1 MGSQFWW
8 FYDIVA
14 AAVFLV
20 CIFLA
25 GKKGV
30 LRGAIAAVGCVIAL
44 ALALG
49 ISTGAADGVYQNTM
63 RSSNIKKVSKVIK
76 QDVFL
81 YKYAAYLESLDTNIN
96 PSYEK
101 LDSIF
106 SSEDNKNYDQALGD
120 YINNVNGR
128 KLYDDEETLEVVHE
142 GYAVV
147 IGEIVSQSMNK
158 YAAEVAMKEV
168 RENPETVQELI
179 PMIHF
184 HEDGDPVQPAKF
196 ITDNYTAPAY
206 VTIYKLAG
214 LLIVFILAF
223 VFTLYMSYS
232 IASKQEPSRP
242 VEYIISG
249 STGIFTGAAI
259 VFIIAAAVRLW
270 AVLGS
275 DEMLF
280 FNNEV
285 IDRSL
290 IFKYFYNLVSKL

>member
-63 RSSNIKKVSKVIK
+63 RSSNIKKVAKVIR

-81 YKYAAYLESLDTNIN
+81 YKYAAYLESLDVNID
-96 PSYEK
+96 PSYDR
-101 LDSIF
+101 LDAIF
-106 SSEDNKNYDQALGD
+106 SSENKNYDEQLSK
-120 YINNVNGR
+120 YINNINGR
-128 KLYDDEETLEVVHE
+128 RLYDDEETLRVVHE

-147 IGEIVSQSMNK
+147 IGELVSQSMNK
-158 YAAEVAMKEV
+158 YAAEVAMKEI
-168 RENPETVQELI
+168 RKNPETMQELI

-184 HEDGDPVQPAKF
+184 REEGESVPPAKF

-223 VFTLYMSYS
+223 LFTLYMSYS

-275 DEMLF
+275 NEMLF

>member
-63 RSSNIKKVSKVIK
+63 RSSNIKKVAKVIR

-81 YKYAAYLESLDTNIN
+81 YKYAAYLESLDANID
-96 PSYEK
+96 PSYDR
-101 LDSIF
+101 LDAIF
-106 SSEDNKNYDQALGD
+106 SSENKNYDEQLSK
-120 YINNVNGR
+120 YINNINGR
-128 KLYDDEETLEVVHE
+128 RLYDDEETLRVVHE

-147 IGEIVSQSMNK
+147 IGELVSQSMNK
-158 YAAEVAMKEV
+158 YAAEVAMKEI
-168 RENPETVQELI
+168 RKNPETMKELI

-184 HEDGDPVQPAKF
+184 REEGESVPPAKF

-223 VFTLYMSYS
+223 LFTLYMSYS

-275 DEMLF
+275 NEMLF

>member
-63 RSSNIKKVSKVIK
+63 RSSNIKKVAKVIR

-81 YKYAAYLESLDTNIN
+81 YKYAAYLESLDANIDPN
-96 PSYEK
+96 YDR
-101 LDSIF
+101 LDAIF
-106 SSEDNKNYDQALGD
+106 SSENKNYDEQLSK
-120 YINNVNGR
+120 YINNINGR
-128 KLYDDEETLEVVHE
+128 RLYDDEETLRVVHE

-147 IGEIVSQSMNK
+147 IGELVSQSMNK
-158 YAAEVAMKEV
+158 YAAEVAMKEI
-168 RENPETVQELI
+168 RKNPETMQELI

-184 HEDGDPVQPAKF
+184 REEGESVPPAKF

-275 DEMLF
+275 NEMLF

>member
-30 LRGAIAAVGCVIAL
+30 LRGAIAAVGCAIAL

-63 RSSNIKKVSKVIK
+63 RSSNIKKVAKVIR

-81 YKYAAYLESLDTNIN
+81 YKYAAYLESLDANID
-96 PSYEK
+96 PSYDR
-101 LDSIF
+101 LDAIF
-106 SSEDNKNYDQALGD
+106 SSENKNYDEQLSK
-120 YINNVNGR
+120 YINNINGR
-128 KLYDDEETLEVVHE
+128 RLYDDEETLRVVHE

-147 IGEIVSQSMNK
+147 IGELVSQSMNK
-158 YAAEVAMKEV
+158 YAAEVAMKEI
-168 RENPETVQELI
+168 RKNPETMQELI

-184 HEDGDPVQPAKF
+184 REEGESVPPAKF

-275 DEMLF
+275 NEMLF

>member
-63 RSSNIKKVSKVIK
+63 RSSNIKKVAKVIR

-81 YKYAAYLESLDTNIN
+81 YKYAAYLESLDANID
-96 PSYEK
+96 PSYDR
-101 LDSIF
+101 LDAIF
-106 SSEDNKNYDQALGD
+106 SSENKNYDEQLSK
-120 YINNVNGR
+120 YINNINGR
-128 KLYDDEETLEVVHE
+128 RLYDDEETLRVVHE

-147 IGEIVSQSMNK
+147 IGELVSQSMNK
-158 YAAEVAMKEV
+158 YAAEVAMKEI
-168 RENPETVQELI
+168 RKNPETMQELI

-184 HEDGDPVQPAKF
+184 REEGESVPPAKF

-223 VFTLYMSYS
+223 LFTLYMSYS

-275 DEMLF
+275 NEMLF

>member
-63 RSSNIKKVSKVIK
+63 RSSNIKKVAKVIR

-81 YKYAAYLESLDTNIN
+81 YKYAAYLESLDANIDPN
-96 PSYEK
+96 YDR
-101 LDSIF
+101 LDAIF
-106 SSEDNKNYDQALGD
+106 SSENKNYDEQLSK
-120 YINNVNGR
+120 YINNINGR
-128 KLYDDEETLEVVHE
+128 RLYDDEETLRVVHE

-147 IGEIVSQSMNK
+147 IGELVSQSMNK
-158 YAAEVAMKEV
+158 YAAEVAMKEI
-168 RENPETVQELI
+168 RKNPGTMQELI

-184 HEDGDPVQPAKF
+184 REEGESVPPAKF

-275 DEMLF
+275 NEMLF

>member
-63 RSSNIKKVSKVIK
+63 RSSNIKKVAKVIR

-81 YKYAAYLESLDTNIN
+81 YKYAAYLESLDANID
-96 PSYEK
+96 PSYDR
-101 LDSIF
+101 LDAIF
-106 SSEDNKNYDQALGD
+106 SSENKNYDEQLSK
-120 YINNVNGR
+120 YINNINGR
-128 KLYDDEETLEVVHE
+128 RLYDDEETLMVVHE

-147 IGEIVSQSMNK
+147 IGELVSQSMNK
-158 YAAEVAMKEV
+158 YAAEVAMKEI
-168 RENPETVQELI
+168 RKNPETMQELI

-184 HEDGDPVQPAKF
+184 REEGESVPPAKF

-223 VFTLYMSYS
+223 LFTLYMSYS

-275 DEMLF
+275 NEMLF

>member
-30 LRGAIAAVGCVIAL
+30 RRGAIAAVGCVIAL

-63 RSSNIKKVSKVIK
+63 RSSNIKKVAKVIR

-81 YKYAAYLESLDTNIN
+81 YKYAAYLESLDANID
-96 PSYEK
+96 PSYDR
-101 LDSIF
+101 LDAIF
-106 SSEDNKNYDQALGD
+106 SSENKNYDEQLSK
-120 YINNVNGR
+120 YINNINGR
-128 KLYDDEETLEVVHE
+128 RLYDDEETLRVVHE

-147 IGEIVSQSMNK
+147 IGELVSQSMNK
-158 YAAEVAMKEV
+158 YAAEVAMKEI
-168 RENPETVQELI
+168 RKNPETMQELI

-184 HEDGDPVQPAKF
+184 REEGESVPPAKF

-223 VFTLYMSYS
+223 LFTLYMSYS

-275 DEMLF
+275 NEMLF

>member
-63 RSSNIKKVSKVIK
+63 RSSNIKKVAKVIR

-81 YKYAAYLESLDTNIN
+81 YKYAAYLESLDANID
-96 PSYEK
+96 PSYDR
-101 LDSIF
+101 LDAIF
-106 SSEDNKNYDQALGD
+106 SSENKNYDEQLSK
-120 YINNVNGR
+120 YINNINGR
-128 KLYDDEETLEVVHE
+128 RLYDDEETLRVVHE

-147 IGEIVSQSMNK
+147 IGELVSQSMNK
-158 YAAEVAMKEV
+158 YAAEVAMKEI
-168 RENPETVQELI
+168 RKNPETMQELI

-184 HEDGDPVQPAKF
+184 REEGESVPPAKF

-223 VFTLYMSYS
+223 LFTLYMSYS
-232 IASKQEPSRP
+232 IASKQPSRP

-275 DEMLF
+275 NEMLF

>member
-1 MGSQFWW
+1 
-8 FYDIVA
+8 
-14 AAVFLV
+14 
-20 CIFLA
+20 
-25 GKKGV
+25 
-30 LRGAIAAVGCVIAL
+30 
-44 ALALG
+44 
-49 ISTGAADGVYQNTM
+49 M
-63 RSSNIKKVSKVIK
+63 RSSNIKKVAKVIR

-81 YKYAAYLESLDTNIN
+81 YKYAAYLESLDANID
-96 PSYEK
+96 PSYDR
-101 LDSIF
+101 LDAIF
-106 SSEDNKNYDQALGD
+106 SSENKNYDEQLSK
-120 YINNVNGR
+120 YINNINGR
-128 KLYDDEETLEVVHE
+128 RLYDDEETLRVVHE

-147 IGEIVSQSMNK
+147 IGELVSQSMNK
-158 YAAEVAMKEV
+158 YAAEVAMKEI
-168 RENPETVQELI
+168 RKNPETMQELI

-184 HEDGDPVQPAKF
+184 REEGESVPPAKF

-223 VFTLYMSYS
+223 LFTLYMSYS

-275 DEMLF
+275 NEMLF

>member
-63 RSSNIKKVSKVIK
+63 RSSNIKKVAKVIR

-81 YKYAAYLESLDTNIN
+81 YKYAAYLESLDANID
-96 PSYEK
+96 PSYDR
-101 LDSIF
+101 LDAIF
-106 SSEDNKNYDQALGD
+106 SSENKNYDEQLSK
-120 YINNVNGR
+120 YINNINGR
-128 KLYDDEETLEVVHE
+128 RLYDDEETLRVVHE

-147 IGEIVSQSMNK
+147 IGELVSQSMNK
-158 YAAEVAMKEV
+158 YAAEVAMKEI
-168 RENPETVQELI
+168 RKNPETMQELI

-184 HEDGDPVQPAKF
+184 REEGESVPPAKF

-275 DEMLF
+275 NEMLF

-290 IFKYFYNLVSKL
+290 IFKYFYSLVSKL

>member
-63 RSSNIKKVSKVIK
+63 RSSNIKKVAKVIR

-81 YKYAAYLESLDTNIN
+81 YKYAAYLESLDANID
-96 PSYEK
+96 PSYDR
-101 LDSIF
+101 LDAIF
-106 SSEDNKNYDQALGD
+106 SSENKNYDEQLSK
-120 YINNVNGR
+120 YINNINGR
-128 KLYDDEETLEVVHE
+128 RLYDDEETLRVVHE

-147 IGEIVSQSMNK
+147 IGELVSQSMNK
-158 YAAEVAMKEV
+158 YAAEVAMKEI
-168 RENPETVQELI
+168 RKNPETMQELI

-184 HEDGDPVQPAKF
+184 REEGESVPPAKF

-275 DEMLF
+275 NEMLF